1 MRPFL
6 GRIFYLTKGDEKR
19 IRITP
24 QMKRDYKMKQSASRK
39 RYTVHGPM
47 INGRYRVRDERT
59 CAQYDFDSLNEAIEF
74 AREKNN
80 GMKGL

>member
-1 MRPFL
+1 
-6 GRIFYLTKGDEKR
+6 
-19 IRITP
+19 
-24 QMKRDYKMKQSASRK
+24 MKQSASRK

-80 GMKGL
+80 GMKGR